1 MEMTEQ
7 EEHEI
12 RQYVESQT
20 SDRENEVQ
28 LVQRVGRRRAQ
39 APVVLRC
46 HKAKPFSQVDGLP
59 LQLPASNAVF
69 QRGPGDR

>member
-1 MEMTEQ
+1 
-7 EEHEI
+7 
-12 RQYVESQT
+12 
-20 SDRENEVQ
+20 
-28 LVQRVGRRRAQ
+28 
-39 APVVLRC
+39 VVLRC